1 MTSMK
6 RRVTSVLVAAATVMC
21 LGTAAVQGGNAVIG
35 DLGIKASAAAGVGYI
50 NSTGDYKT
58 VSAYSTIT
66 SSSTKL
72 TGGWYVV
79 DRNVKISSRINVT
92 GDVNIILTDGCTM
105 TAEKGIN
112 VSSGCKFNVYTQ
124 DGGSGRLY
132 AGTTNGTNSTADS
145 NRCGLGGD
153 DATINIIGGQVY
165 AVGGRNSVGIMGS
178 TIRLYWT
185 NPEDTVYASS
195 YSKAPRL
202 CSVFVD
208 KKNSK
213 AYNTGNGSVS
223 ALKGATL
230 SAATAIDSDTN
241 YLADGTYV
249 AFGNLTTRDRIEVAD
264 QVNLYLASN
273 AVLKAQDGIT
283 VSSGNSLNIYGTG
296 KLYAGTSNGSNVTAS
311 NNNSGIGSENGGRA
325 GDIIINGGT
334 IYAAGG
340 RNGAGIGGS
349 SSYVEVN
356 GGNVYAAGGSNAAGI
371 GGNSANVRLGWTNSS
386 DSIYATSYNGSV
398 SFAKTLYL
406 ENSGETARTGNI
418 GGQTLVTTAKISNC
432 TISFESN
439 GGTRSSSITVA
450 YNSYVNSLPTP
461 TRDGY
466 TFDGWYYDQYFN
478 RMFNFNNRITQN
490 MTLYAKWTRS
500 DYCRVTF
507 NANGGRMT
515 GGYTSDWVDIRYN
528 DTAYQPSDPT
538 RTGYTFVGWY
548 TEKGCYNLYDFSTRV
563 RKNIT
568 LYAGWIEN
576 KSYVTIKFNTMG
588 GSSLPNMTVDYGN
601 PLNIRGLGTP
611 TKNGYIFDAWYY
623 DRACTLIVDCYND
636 TFYSDTTLY
645 AGWIASAPSY
655 CTVTYDSMGG
665 SYVSSRRVDYGDSVG
680 ASEAPYKDGYDFAG
694 WYTDRACRNL
704 FNISAP
710 IYEDITLYAGWSK
723 TVSAVTITFNTKGG
737 SSVSPMTVEAG
748 TYISSYELTPSSRY
762 GYEFTGWYTDSGCNS
777 PFNGDTVYSNM
788 TLYAGWEQ
796 AAPTTYSVTIF
807 VDGKYVETQNVTE
820 GGYITMHSAYYTY
833 DWSPFDPS
841 TTPIYSDTSLYA
853 FSQVNSSFD
862 NDADQGG
869 YAGWNYAGSTF
880 SNAGLIA
887 AIAGGAVVIGGGVA
901 AGVVVS
907 KKKKNAKK
915 DDENSENNENK

>member
-6 RRVTSVLVAAATVMC
+6 RRITSVLVAAATVMC
-21 LGTAAVQGGNAVIG
+21 LGTAAVHEGTAVIS

-58 VSAYSTIT
+58 VSAYSTIA
-66 SSSTKL
+66 SGSTKL

-92 GDVNIILTDGCTM
+92 GDVNIILMDGCTL

-132 AGTTNGTNSTADS
+132 AGTTNGTNVTADS

-153 DATINIIGGQVY
+153 GATINIIGGQVY
-165 AVGGRNSVGIMGS
+165 AVGGRSSVGIMGD

-185 NPEDTVYASS
+185 NPDDTVYASS
-195 YSKAPRL
+195 YSRAPRL

-208 KKNSK
+208 KKSGK

-230 SAATAIDSDTN
+230 SAATAVDSDTN
-241 YLADGTYV
+241 YLSEGTYA
-249 AFGNLTTRDRIEVAD
+249 AFGSLTVRDRIEVAD
-264 QVNLYLASN
+264 RADLYLASS
-273 AVLKAQDGIT
+273 AVLKAQEGIT
-283 VSSGNSLNIYGTG
+283 VSSGNSLSINGTG
-296 KLYAGTSNGSNVTAS
+296 KLYAGTSNGTNVTAS

-340 RNGAGIGGS
+340 RNSAGIGGS
-349 SSYVEVN
+349 NSYVEVN
-356 GGNVYAAGGSNAAGI
+356 GGNIYAAGGSNGAGI
-371 GGNSANVRLGWTNSS
+371 GGNSASVRLGWTNSS

-398 SFAKTLYL
+398 SFSKTLYL
-406 ENSGETARTGNI
+406 ENSGETARTSNI
-418 GGQTLVTTAKISNC
+418 GGQTLVTTSRISNC
-432 TISFESN
+432 TISFEAN
-439 GGTRSSSITVA
+439 GGTRTSPMTVA
-450 YNSYVNSLPTP
+450 YNSYINNLPTP
-461 TRDGY
+461 TKDGY

-478 RMFNFNNRITQN
+478 RMFNFNNRITES
-490 MTLYAKWTRS
+490 MTLYAKWIRS
-500 DYCRVTF
+500 DYCRVTY
-507 NANGGRMT
+507 NANGGRMI
-515 GGYTSDWVDIRYN
+515 GGGTSDWADVRYN
-528 DTAYQPSDPT
+528 DTAYIPSEPT
-538 RTGYTFVGWY
+538 RSGYAFIGWY

-576 KSYVTIKFNTMG
+576 KSYVTVKFNTMG
-588 GSSLPNMTVDYGN
+588 GSSIPNMTVNYGDT
-601 PLNIRGLGTP
+601 LNTRGLGTP

-623 DRACTLIVDCYND
+623 DRACTLQVDVFHD

-665 SYVSSRRVDYGDSVG
+665 SYVPSRTIDYGDCVG
-680 ASEAPYKDGYDFAG
+680 ASEMPYKEGYDFTG
-694 WYTDRACRNL
+694 WYSERSCRNI
-704 FNISAP
+704 FNIETP
-710 IYEDITLYAGWSK
+710 IYTDVTLYAGWSK
-723 TVSAVTITFNTKGG
+723 QVSAVTITFNSMGG
-737 SSVSPMTVEAG
+737 SNVSPMTVEAG
-748 TYISSYELTPSSRY
+748 TYISSAETIVPTRNGYLFDGWYKDSSCTDY
-762 GYEFTGWYTDSGCNS
+762 FTGDYIYT
-777 PFNGDTVYSNM
+777 NM

-796 AAPTTYSVTIF
+796 AAPTTYSVNIY
-807 VDGKYVETQNVTE
+807 VDGDYVETQNVTE

-833 DWSPFDPS
+833 EWSPSDPS
-841 TTPIYSDTSLYA
+841 TTPIYSNTDFYA
-853 FSQVNSSFD
+853 YSS
-862 NDADQGG
+862 
-869 YAGWNYAGSTF
+869 YNYAGSTF
-880 SNAGLIA
+880 SSAGLIA
-887 AIAGGAVVIGGGVA
+887 AIAGGAVVVGGGIA